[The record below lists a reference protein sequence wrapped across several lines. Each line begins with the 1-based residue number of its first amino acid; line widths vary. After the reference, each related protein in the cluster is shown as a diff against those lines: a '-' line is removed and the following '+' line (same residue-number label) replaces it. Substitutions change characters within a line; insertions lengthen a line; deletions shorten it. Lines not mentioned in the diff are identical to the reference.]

1 MPPGSVPL
9 RLPNGLCAPTP
20 SLWVVVGWEA
30 SRRRE
35 AGPSLWGPTRPGR
48 PPFLHLEASLHLGFQ
63 FSCPLL
69 PLQPRGA
76 PQPRA
81 HPALCT
87 LPRLVTPLR
96 RLPSGSPQL
105 ARASPLL
112 QEPSDVPFFF
122 TASTFS
128 FPAHKASPSRKKNLL
143 SSLSH
148 PHLRILCR
156 ASVLG
161 DPLCLLLSPYW
172 GSFLLLNSV

>member
-1 MPPGSVPL
+1 MPPSSVSL

-20 SLWVVVGWEA
+20 SLWVVVGGEA
-30 SRRRE
+30 SRRWE

-48 PPFLHLEASLHLGFQ
+48 LPFLHLEASLHLGFQ

-128 FPAHKASPSRKKNLL
+128 FPAHKALHTKKNLL